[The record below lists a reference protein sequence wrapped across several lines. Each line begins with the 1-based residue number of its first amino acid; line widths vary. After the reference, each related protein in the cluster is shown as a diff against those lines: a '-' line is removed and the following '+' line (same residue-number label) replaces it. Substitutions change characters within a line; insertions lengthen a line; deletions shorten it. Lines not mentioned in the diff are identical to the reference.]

1 VDMDDSFSLGQP
13 AKRQARP
20 ARRVQPKHA
29 APTPKRGP
37 HGIERTRYILG
48 AIGLLVAA
56 FVVWGFMHF
65 MSSAGSEAA
74 SGQMQEIGAAQ
85 DVRAQMTGQQT
96 IQSVEGLY
104 AQSGSF
110 NSITAQALKAFEP
123 TYSYTNGPSTDPN
136 TVSIASTASDVGLAV
151 LSTPGRCLYAHITAA
166 GVTYGSGTTCTGTV
180 ALKASSPSWPTPA

>member
-1 VDMDDSFSLGQP
+1 MGMDDSFSLGQP

-29 APTPKRGP
+29 APAPRRGSS
-37 HGIERTRYILG
+37 GIQRTRYILG
-48 AIGLLVAA
+48 AIGLVVAA
-56 FVVWGFMHF
+56 VVVWGFMHF
-65 MSSAGSEAA
+65 MSSAGNEAA

-85 DVRAQMTGQQT
+85 DVQAQMTGQQT
-96 IQSVEGLY
+96 IQSVQGLY

-110 NSITAQALKAFEP
+110 NSITPQALKAFEP
-123 TYSYTNGPSTDPN
+123 TYTYTNGPSTDPN
-136 TVSIASTASDVGLAV
+136 TVSVASTATDAGLAV
-151 LSTPGRCLYAHITAA
+151 LSTSGRCLYAHITAA